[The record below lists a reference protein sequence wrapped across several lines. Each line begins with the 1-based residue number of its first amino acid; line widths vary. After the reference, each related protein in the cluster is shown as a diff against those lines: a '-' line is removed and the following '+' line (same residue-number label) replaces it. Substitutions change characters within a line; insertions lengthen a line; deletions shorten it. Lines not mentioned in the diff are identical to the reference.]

1 MGWDDERSGP
11 TKPGC
16 PPYTYPQPPGD
27 AQRGR
32 LTDTAEQHSPPRP
45 PDNQR
50 GRTVHGEAANAGH
63 RVLAPDDA
71 EVEVYLEQALHAPP
85 PQRAAATPAEPDTV
99 VILDFGSQFA
109 QLIARRVRELNVYSE
124 LLPYDTPWAEIER
137 RRPKAIILS
146 GGPSSVY
153 DVDAPKAD
161 PAIWSGGIPVLGICY
176 GLQLMA
182 HELGGEVVPSTKRE
196 YGPAQVLITSE
207 DGLFTGLD
215 RQQPVWMSHG
225 DSILRPPDGFAPT
238 AASDS
243 TAFAGLVDVERGLY
257 GIQFHPE
264 VAHTP
269 SGRDILRNFVVEIA
283 GASPTWTPAGFVDTT
298 VADIRQMV
306 GDGHVICALSGGVDS
321 AVAATLVHRAIG
333 DQLTCIYVDHGL
345 MRKRESELLRATFAE
360 HFGMNLL
367 LVDARDRFVSR
378 LAGIEDPEEKRRI
391 IGDEF
396 IRVFEEEAG
405 KLGRIDFLTQG
416 TLYPDVIESKT
427 AETKAAAKIKTHH
440 NVGGLPADLRFQL
453 IEPLRYLFKDE
464 VRKVGVELRL
474 PEAIVLR
481 QPFPGPGLAIRIIG
495 EVTAERLET
504 LREADWI
511 VIDEI
516 KSAGLYRSLWQS
528 FAILTPV
535 RSVGV
540 MGDGRTYAN
549 VVAIRAVTS
558 DDGMTADWARLP
570 YEVLA
575 RISSR
580 IVNEVPGVNRVVY
593 DISSKPPA
601 TIEWE

>member
-1 MGWDDERSGP
+1 MVEASQDEASAGARTAERAEDSGE
-11 TKPGC
+11 TS
-16 PPYTYPQPPGD
+16 
-27 AQRGR
+27 QRGK
-32 LTDTAEQHSPPRP
+32 
-45 PDNQR
+45 
-50 GRTVHGEAANAGH
+50 TVHGEPANAGH
-63 RVLAPDDA
+63 RILAPDDA
-71 EVEVYLEQALHAPP
+71 EVEAYLETALKAPP
-85 PQRAAATPAEPDTV
+85 PDRTKEDRPPEPDTV
-99 VILDFGSQFA
+99 VVLDFGSQFA

-124 LLPYDTPWAEIER
+124 LLPHDTPWAEIQR

-146 GGPSSVY
+146 GGPNSVH
-153 DVDAPKAD
+153 DANAPKPDAAVWRGD
-161 PAIWSGGIPVLGICY
+161 VPVLGICY
-176 GLQLMA
+176 GAQLMT
-182 HELGGEVVPSTKRE
+182 HELGGDVVPATKRE
-196 YGPAQVLITSE
+196 YGPATVTIS
-207 DGLFTGLD
+207 DGSALFEGLD
-215 RQQPVWMSHG
+215 ADQPVWMSHG
-225 DSILRPPDGFAPT
+225 DSITKLPEGFEPT
-238 AASDS
+238 AQTDP
-243 TAFAGLVDVERGLY
+243 TTFAGLQAPGRQLY

-269 SGRDILRNFVVEIA
+269 RGRDVLRNFVVGIA
-283 GASPTWTPAGFVDTT
+283 GATPAWTPANFIEQT
-298 VADIRQMV
+298 VADIRARVDAQATKSG
-306 GDGHVICALSGGVDS
+306 GDGLVICALSGGVDS
-321 AVAATLVHRAIG
+321 AVAAALVHRAVG
-333 DQLTCIYVDHGL
+333 DRLTCIYVDHGL
-345 MRKRESELLRATFAE
+345 MRKKESELLRQTFAE
-360 HFGMNLL
+360 HLGMRLVM
-367 LVDARDRFVSR
+367 VDARERFLAR
-378 LAGIEDPEEKRRI
+378 LAGVEDPEQKRKI

-396 IRVFEEEAG
+396 IRVFEEEAAKIEG
-405 KLGRIDFLTQG
+405 NAGQIEFLTQG
-416 TLYPDVIESKT
+416 TLYPDVIESAT
-427 AETKAAAKIKTHH
+427 SETKAAQKIKTHH

-464 VRKVGVELRL
+464 VRAVGLEMGL

-495 EVTAERLET
+495 EVTAERLDT

-516 KSAGLYRSLWQS
+516 KGAGLYRSLWQS

-558 DDGMTADWARLP
+558 EDGMTADWAKLP

-575 RISSR
+575 KISSR